1 MYIEAAAIQN
11 HALPLENAAVSKV
24 FSNFWS
30 LMGALG
36 APYECLRVSW
46 DRGDGLVGM
55 GGCG

>member
-11 HALPLENAAVSKV
+11 YALSLENAAVSKV

-36 APYECLRVSW
+36 APYECLRVPW
-46 DRGDGLVGM
+46 DR
-55 GGCG
+55 